1 MLIQNLYYDYI
12 NNRKFLFIKYI
23 AIVCLTFPA
32 ETLVISRMYSK
43 LFNNIKENNDSN
55 HYITILII
63 IISWLVIIYFF
74 YLKSDI
80 RAKIIPDYLSYIR
93 SKIFSKTIEFYK
105 NNYKDIKIGKFI
117 SRLLGLSRM
126 LKNIMVDIL
135 DNIFPLALAIFIIN
149 IYFFYL
155 NSTIGIISMIGFI
168 IIIAIIVLVAPHFIK
183 TAAHKENKFNDMT
196 EKLHDS
202 FSNLMNVYLNN
213 QDFQEITKNKNIEN
227 NQSKLLKQELLNIKN
242 VVLYLSITSAI
253 IFGVI
258 IYTSYSL
265 FNTKQISSEVFINI
279 LIILIGYFSYLIR
292 ISKLTPEL
300 LAKIGIV
307 KNSELFLN
315 NILSRQ
321 EKQLTSDDYNNGSIS
336 FKNVDFKYP
345 GSKRNIFDKF
355 NLEINQNEK
364 VVIMGT
370 SGSGKT
376 TLIKLL
382 LRMYSVNKGQIL
394 INNKDIKLIDLNILR
409 QKINYINQRTNLFD
423 NSILNNIKYGNQ
435 VDDSSIINMLE
446 QYNLKDIYKGLEQG
460 IYDEAGVNGTNLSLG
475 MQKLTMIMR
484 GLLKGGD
491 IVIYDEPLAGLDK
504 STRAKI
510 IKLIME
516 NSINKTLIII
526 SHNKDF
532 TSHVNRVIDLN
543 DINKKY

>member
-1 MLIQNLYYDYI
+1 
-12 NNRKFLFIKYI
+12 
-23 AIVCLTFPA
+23 
-32 ETLVISRMYSK
+32 
-43 LFNNIKENNDSN
+43 
-55 HYITILII
+55 
-63 IISWLVIIYFF
+63 
-74 YLKSDI
+74 
-80 RAKIIPDYLSYIR
+80 
-93 SKIFSKTIEFYK
+93 
-105 NNYKDIKIGKFI
+105 
-117 SRLLGLSRM
+117 
-126 LKNIMVDIL
+126 MVDIL

-149 IYFFYL
+149 IYFFSL
-155 NSTIGIISMIGFI
+155 TPVIGIISMIGFVI
-168 IIIAIIVLVAPHFIK
+168 IIFIIVRVAPHFIK
-183 TAAHKENKFNDMT
+183 TSAHKESKFNDMT

-258 IYTSYSL
+258 IYTSYYL
-265 FNTKQISSEVFINI
+265 FTKKQISSQVFINI

-307 KNSELFLN
+307 KNSESFLN
-315 NILSRQ
+315 SILSRQ
-321 EKQLTSDDYNNGSIS
+321 EKQLTSDDYINGSIL
-336 FKNVDFKYP
+336 FQNVDFKYP
-345 GSKRNIFDKF
+345 ESKKKVFDNF
-355 NLEINQNEK
+355 NLEIKQNEK

-382 LRMYSVNKGQIL
+382 LRMYSVNKGNIL
-394 INNKDIKLIDLNILR
+394 INNKDIKLIDVNILR

-423 NSILNNIKYGNQ
+423 NTILNNIKYGNQ
-435 VDDSSIINMLE
+435 VDDSTIINILD
-446 QYNLKDIYKGLEQG
+446 QYNLKDIYKGVEKG
-460 IYDEAGVNGTNLSLG
+460 VYDEAGVNGTNLSLG

-504 STRAKI
+504 STRSNI
-510 IKLIME
+510 IKLIIE

-532 TSHVNRVIDLN
+532 IKHVNRVIDLN
-543 DINKKY
+543 KFNKKH